1 VESLREK
8 ISRPPVWVSFIY
20 FAEGLPFT
28 FLRSSVV
35 PAFLK
40 QMGAS
45 LEVIGLTSLL
55 GIPYT
60 FKFIW
65 SPIIDIF
72 WRKRH
77 WTLSLQF
84 ALVVMLTF
92 LAFIIAIPHAMA
104 LWWTGFA
111 IAAFLSATQDIAIDG
126 FYLEALDDKQQAAY
140 AGLRIAAYRV
150 SMILGTSI
158 PLMIAGKFSWFAG
171 FLSCAAL
178 LGFVFLY
185 NFFIPPRPE
194 LEERAPAGSLKE
206 KAPSFQKQ
214 IPNAYSWIH
223 DGIALLLLI

>member
-1 VESLREK
+1 MTSPRER
-8 ISRPPVWVSFIY
+8 IASPPGWVSFLY

-45 LEVIGLTSLL
+45 LETIGLTSLL

-65 SPIIDIF
+65 SPVIDIF

-77 WTLSLQF
+77 WTLALQF
-84 ALVVMLTF
+84 ALVVMLVF
-92 LAFIIAIPHAMA
+92 LSFLIAIPNAMP

-150 SMILGTSI
+150 SMILGTSV
-158 PLMIAGKFSWFAG
+158 PLMVAGTWNWFAG
-171 FLSCAAL
+171 FLS
-178 LGFVFLY
+178 
-185 NFFIPPRPE
+185 
-194 LEERAPAGSLKE
+194 
-206 KAPSFQKQ
+206 
-214 IPNAYSWIH
+214 
-223 DGIALLLLI
+223 